1 MRAFSSRCR
10 SRIRD
15 PKDRHVLAAA
25 VRSHSSL
32 IVTYNRRHF
41 PAASLEPWG
50 IAVSGPSTFLRG
62 LYDLDAGLFV
72 SKLHEQ
78 AATIQVTLPRLLRA
92 LAKNVPGF
100 VDYFSEEQGLALAEG
115 L

>member
-1 MRAFSSRCR
+1 MTN
-10 SRIRD
+10 D

-25 VRSHSSL
+25 ARAHADL
-32 IVTYNRRHF
+32 IVTYNRRDF
-41 PAASLEPWG
+41 PAASLQTWETE
-50 IAVSGPSTFLRG
+50 VQGPSTFLRG

-78 AATIQVTLPRLLRA
+78 AAAVGVPLTHLLQS

-100 VDYFSEEQGLALAEG
+100 VEYFCEEQGIDLAAEQRG
-115 L
+115 TSR